1 MPARRRN
8 PDAPARVRLVGFD
21 KPRALRPAVEAF
33 IRDVF
38 DASHPLPFQNAYR
51 TQRVLA
57 NIEAVVEVLPEHGG
71 IKIETLRALSR
82 RKGEGT
88 KAMRFLT
95 DLADKHGVS
104 LYLYAKPFG
113 DEAMD
118 LDDLVRFYR
127 RFGFRQAE
135 EADEEEDEYEG
146 VEMHRWPRE
155 VWPQEA
161 QRTNPRRR
169 NPSQTD
175 TPAFKAW
182 FGASEVVDAGG
193 RPLRVYHGTGRA
205 GFDTFGFGFRQDEEE
220 DGYEG
225 GRRLGFFFSDDP
237 KVAGTYTGSDTDTF
251 DLVTKKDRRIGQP
264 AVYEVYLR
272 TERPFVVDAGG
283 AAWHNIPADR
293 LGDYAPFVRKALGN
307 RSRYFTT
314 DDLAFAADRIGYD
327 GLIVKNVADDEGG
340 WGPGQSTSTLY
351 VVFDPHQIKSANM
364 NSGKYSLTDASI
376 LRNPRRSPT
385 PLKAERRGTAR

>member
-21 KPRALRPAVEAF
+21 KQRALSPAVEAF

-57 NIEAVVEVLPEHGG
+57 NIEAVVEVFPEHGG
-71 IKIETLRALSR
+71 IKIETVRALSR

-127 RFGFRQAE
+127 RFGFRQDE

-161 QRTNPRRR
+161 QRTNPRAPRR
-169 NPSQTD
+169 KNPISKD
-175 TPAFKAW
+175 PYVSFLPNEVLGFMEAYRERDFDGIFARM
-182 FGASEVVDAGG
+182 GAKVDLSVSMGG
-193 RPLRVYHGTGRA
+193 VSLDEIRVTKKRA
-205 GFDTFGFGFRQDEEE
+205 GVGTRAMRMLTDLADEFGVAMFLYANPLEGNISTYDLAAFYRGFGFEESDEGRSEE
-220 DGYEG
+220 DE
-225 GRRLGFFFSDDP
+225 DED
-237 KVAGTYTGSDTDTF
+237 TG
-251 DLVTKKDRRIGQP
+251 
-264 AVYEVYLR
+264 
-272 TERPFVVDAGG
+272 VVM
-283 AAWHNIPADR
+283 
-293 LGDYAPFVRKALGN
+293 VR
-307 RSRYFTT
+307 YP
-314 DDLAFAADRIGYD
+314 
-327 GLIVKNVADDEGG
+327 E
-340 WGPGQSTSTLY
+340 P
-351 VVFDPHQIKSANM
+351 
-364 NSGKYSLTDASI
+364 
-376 LRNPRRSPT
+376 LRNPRR
-385 PLKAERRGTAR
+385 RR